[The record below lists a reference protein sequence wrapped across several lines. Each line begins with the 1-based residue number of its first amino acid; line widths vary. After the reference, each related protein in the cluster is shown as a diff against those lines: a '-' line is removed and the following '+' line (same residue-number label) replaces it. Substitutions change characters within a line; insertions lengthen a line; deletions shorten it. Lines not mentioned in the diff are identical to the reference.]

1 MDITIYTLRKE
12 GIYLSIFLEK
22 SIYKKIIKNISSDPF
37 TVTFWDGSTEQYN
50 EGTPPVFHMTFHK
63 PLNKSAVLSSTM
75 NALAEAY
82 MDGTLTIEGNLEKII
97 ESAFNNKES
106 FLNQSKLLTKLS
118 KIKGNSTKKSKED
131 ISYHY
136 DLGNDFYS
144 LWLDETMSYSCAY
157 FKTPE
162 DTLYDAQMNKIHHTL
177 KKLSL
182 QPGQKLLD
190 IGCGWG
196 FLMIEAAKLYNVQVL
211 GITLSEEQYKVAKQ
225 RIEEEGLTGQVDVQ
239 LVDYRELSKENLT
252 FDRIISVGML
262 EHVGQ
267 VNIPVFMDAV
277 DKLLVEG
284 GVALIHCITGLV
296 ETEGNDFLT
305 KYIFP
310 GGYIPSIRELV
321 DHMSQHHF
329 RIDDL
334 ENLRLHYHRTLQ
346 YWVKNFEANIES
358 IQEMFDDRF
367 IKMWRLYLN
376 ACAANFTAG
385 ITNLH
390 QFLITKGVNNT
401 LPLTRD
407 YLYE

>member
-1 MDITIYTLRKE
+1 M
-12 GIYLSIFLEK
+12 SISIEK
-22 SIYKKIIKNISSDPF
+22 SIYKKIIKNISSAPF
-37 TVTFWDGSTEQYN
+37 AVTFWDGSTEQFN
-50 EGTPPVFHMTFHK
+50 EGTAPVFHLTFHK
-63 PLNKSAVLSSTM
+63 PLNKSDVLSSTM
-75 NALAEAY
+75 NTLAEAY
-82 MDGTLTIEGNLEKII
+82 MDGTLSIEGNLERII

-106 FLNQSKLLTKLS
+106 FMNRSKLLTGLS
-118 KIKGNSTKKSKED
+118 RIMGNSTKKSKED

-157 FKTPE
+157 FRTAE
-162 DTLYDAQMNKIHHTL
+162 ETLYEAQMNKIHHTL

-196 FLMIEAAKLYNVQVL
+196 YLITEAAKLYNVQVL
-211 GITLSEEQYKVAKQ
+211 GITLSEEQYKKAKQ
-225 RIEEEGLTGQVDVQ
+225 RIEEEGLTGQVEVQ
-239 LVDYRELSKENLT
+239 LADYRDLSKNNLT
-252 FDRIISVGML
+252 FDRIVSVGML

-267 VNIPVFMDAV
+267 ANIPVFMDEA
-277 DKLLVEG
+277 DKLLAEG
-284 GVALIHCITGLV
+284 GVALLHCITGLV
-296 ETEGNDFLT
+296 ETEGNDFLI

-321 DHMSQHHF
+321 DHMSRHNF
-329 RIDDL
+329 RINDL

-346 YWVKNFEANIES
+346 LWVKNFEANIEAV
-358 IQEMFDDRF
+358 QELFDDRF
-367 IKMWRLYLN
+367 IRMWRLYLN

-390 QFLITKGVNNT
+390 QIVITKGVNNS
-401 LPLTRD
+401 LPMTRD
-407 YLYE
+407 YLYK

>member
-1 MDITIYTLRKE
+1 MNIP
-12 GIYLSIFLEK
+12 LEK
-22 SIYKKIIKNISSDPF
+22 SIYKKILKNISSDPF
-37 TVTFWDGSTEQYN
+37 TVTFWDGTTEHFN
-50 EGTPPVFHMTFHK
+50 EGTAPTAPLFRLTFHK
-63 PLNKSAVLSSTM
+63 PLNKSEVLSSAM
-75 NALAEAY
+75 NAFAEAY
-82 MDGTLTIEGNLEKII
+82 MDGTLIIEGNLEKII

-106 FLNQSKLLTKLS
+106 FLNRSKLLTNLTKL
-118 KIKGNSTKKSKED
+118 KGNSAKKSKAD

-136 DLGNDFYS
+136 DLGNEFYR

-157 FKTPE
+157 FKTPG
-162 DTLYDAQMNKIHHTL
+162 DTLYEAQLNKIHHTL

-196 FLMIEAAKLYNVQVL
+196 YLIIEAAKLYQVQAL
-211 GITLSEEQYKVAKQ
+211 GITLSEEQYKKAKQ

-239 LVDYRELSKENLT
+239 LVDYRELSKKELS
-252 FDRIISVGML
+252 FDRIVSVGML
-262 EHVGQ
+262 EHVGR
-267 VNIPVFMDAV
+267 VNIPVFMDEV
-277 DKLLVEG
+277 DKLLTEG
-284 GVALIHCITGLV
+284 GAALLHCITGLV
-296 ETEGNDFLT
+296 ETEGNDFLM

-321 DHMSQHHF
+321 DHMSRHNF
-329 RIDDL
+329 RINDL

-346 YWVKNFEANIES
+346 LWVHNFEANLES
-358 IQEMFDDRF
+358 VREQFDERF
-367 IKMWRLYLN
+367 IRMWRLYLN

-390 QFLITKGVNNT
+390 QFVITKGVNNT

-407 YLYE
+407 YLYK

>member
-1 MDITIYTLRKE
+1 M
-12 GIYLSIFLEK
+12 EK
-22 SIYKKIIKNISSDPF
+22 SIYKKILKNISSDPF
-37 TVTFWDGSTEQYN
+37 TVTFWDGTTEQFN
-50 EGTPPVFHMTFHK
+50 EGTAPTAPLFRLTFHK
-63 PLNKSAVLSSTM
+63 PLNKSEVLSSAM
-75 NALAEAY
+75 NAFAEAY
-82 MDGTLTIEGNLEKII
+82 MDGTLIIEGNLEKII

-106 FLNQSKLLTKLS
+106 FLNRSKLLTNLS
-118 KIKGNSTKKSKED
+118 KLKGNSAKKSKAD

-136 DLGNDFYS
+136 DLGNEFYR

-157 FKTPE
+157 FKTPG
-162 DTLYDAQMNKIHHTL
+162 DTLYEAQLNKIHHTL

-196 FLMIEAAKLYNVQVL
+196 YLIIEAAKLYQVQAL
-211 GITLSEEQYKVAKQ
+211 GITLSEEQYKKAKQ

-239 LVDYRELSKENLT
+239 LVDYRELSKKELS
-252 FDRIISVGML
+252 FDRVVSVGML
-262 EHVGQ
+262 EHVGR
-267 VNIPVFMDAV
+267 VNIPVFMDEV
-277 DKLLVEG
+277 DKLLTEG
-284 GVALIHCITGLV
+284 GAALLHCITGLV
-296 ETEGNDFLT
+296 ETEGNDFLM

-321 DHMSQHHF
+321 DHMSRHNF
-329 RIDDL
+329 RINDL

-346 YWVKNFEANIES
+346 LWVHNFEANLES
-358 IQEMFDDRF
+358 VREQFDERF
-367 IKMWRLYLN
+367 IRMWRLYLN

-390 QFLITKGVNNT
+390 QFVITKGVNNT

-407 YLYE
+407 YLYK

>member
-1 MDITIYTLRKE
+1 MNIP
-12 GIYLSIFLEK
+12 LEK
-22 SIYKKIIKNISSDPF
+22 SIYKKILKNISSDPF
-37 TVTFWDGSTEQYN
+37 TVTFWDGTTEQFN
-50 EGTPPVFHMTFHK
+50 EGTAPTAPLFRLTFHK
-63 PLNKSAVLSSTM
+63 PLNKSEVLSSAM
-75 NALAEAY
+75 NAFAEAY
-82 MDGTLTIEGNLEKII
+82 MDGTLIIEGNLEKII

-106 FLNQSKLLTKLS
+106 FLNRSKLLTNLS
-118 KIKGNSTKKSKED
+118 KLKGNSAKKSKAD

-136 DLGNDFYS
+136 DLGNEFYR

-157 FKTPE
+157 FKTPG
-162 DTLYDAQMNKIHHTL
+162 DTLYEAQLNKIHHTL

-196 FLMIEAAKLYNVQVL
+196 YLIIEAAKLYQVQAL
-211 GITLSEEQYKVAKQ
+211 GITLSEEQYKKAKQ

-239 LVDYRELSKENLT
+239 LVDYRELSKKELS
-252 FDRIISVGML
+252 FDRVVSVGML
-262 EHVGQ
+262 EHVGR
-267 VNIPVFMDAV
+267 VNIPVFMDEV
-277 DKLLVEG
+277 DKLLTEG
-284 GVALIHCITGLV
+284 GAALLHCITGLV
-296 ETEGNDFLT
+296 ETEGNDFLM

-321 DHMSQHHF
+321 DHMSRHNF
-329 RIDDL
+329 RINDL

-346 YWVKNFEANIES
+346 LWVHNFEANLES
-358 IQEMFDDRF
+358 VREQFDERF
-367 IKMWRLYLN
+367 IRMWRLYLN

-390 QFLITKGVNNT
+390 QFVITKGVNNT

-407 YLYE
+407 YLYK